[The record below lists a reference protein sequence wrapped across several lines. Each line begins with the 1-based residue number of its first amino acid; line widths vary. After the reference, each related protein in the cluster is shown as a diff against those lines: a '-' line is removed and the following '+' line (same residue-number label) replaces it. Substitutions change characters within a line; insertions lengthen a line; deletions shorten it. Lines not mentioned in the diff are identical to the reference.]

1 MTSKVLSAA
10 VLAAV
15 CGALVA
21 CNETPVQ
28 PVAVAPVSEAGSY
41 RPIPQPKPLPTFEGY
56 APGGASTGAAGAPGA
71 AAPGGGLT
79 ISPNPSIQNED
90 AFVAIY
96 AKHNARMMIF
106 VNRTLKGDPIPTA
119 QLQEISRVERTQS
132 ATGAVAVTNTNTV
145 TGSGQSASSGFG
157 GSSASTNNINRNT
170 SSSFTSGGPA
180 QYSASTSVMTAP
192 DTFGLTGADYQAVE
206 MSITQYF
213 NNSGKVD
220 VRDSEAARA
229 KLDREQVLRIE
240 NGDSAA
246 NRLLATEHLADVIV
260 HITASPTTQSA
271 YGRAVRLNA
280 KAVGTTD
287 GRLLGVC
294 SLDLPLPL
302 TRPIINDFTRHMTEE
317 LMKQMAIKWAVGPEY
332 DPIEVRIYKAASIDD
347 SSKIATWI
355 KKAPGV
361 SKVDLA
367 QATGGSSTSY
377 AVVKVAFNGSPWA
390 LYEEI
395 KDSVGQSQGLKAVDL
410 QNNTINLEISGPMNL
425 VTTTRAVETTTTTET
440 HVTEQQKVEPI
451 SPAPAQPR

>member
-1 MTSKVLSAA
+1 MTSRVLSAA

-15 CGALVA
+15 FGALVA
-21 CNETPVQ
+21 CNETPVR
-28 PVAVAPVSEAGSY
+28 PVAVLPAGDPAAY
-41 RPIPQPKPLPTFEGY
+41 RPVVQLKPLPPSEGY
-56 APGGASTGAAGAPGA
+56 VSRGAVQPGAAGAPSGE
-71 AAPGGGLT
+71 LT

-106 VNRTLKGDPIPTA
+106 VNRTLKGDPVPNA
-119 QLQEISRVERTQS
+119 QLQEIARVERTQS
-132 ATGAVAVTNTNTV
+132 ATGAVAVNNTNTV
-145 TGSGQSASSGFG
+145 TGSGQSASAGFG
-157 GSSASTNNINRNT
+157 GSSASSNNTNSNIG
-170 SSSFTSGGPA
+170 SSFTSGGPA
-180 QYSASTSVMTAP
+180 QYTASTSVMVTP
-192 DTFGLTGADYQAVE
+192 DSLGLTGSDYQ
-206 MSITQYF
+206 SIETSIAQYF

-229 KLDREQVLRIE
+229 KLDREQILRIE

-246 NRLLATEHLADVIV
+246 NRILGTEHLADVIV

-271 YGRAVRLNA
+271 FGARAVRLNA

-287 GRLLGVC
+287 GRLLAVC

-302 TRPIINDFTRHMTEE
+302 TRPVINDFTRHMTEE
-317 LMKQMAIKWAVGPEY
+317 LMRQMAIRWAVGPEY

-361 SKVDLA
+361 TKVDLG
-367 QATGGSSTSY
+367 QATAGAGTSY

-395 KDSVGQSQGLKAVDL
+395 KDSVGLSQGLKAVDL
-410 QNNTINLEISGPMNL
+410 QNNTINLEITGPIDL
-425 VTTTRAVETTTTTET
+425 VTTTRSVETTTTTET
-440 HVTEQQKVEPI
+440 HVMEERRVEPI
-451 SPAPAQPR
+451 NPAPAQPR

>member
-1 MTSKVLSAA
+1 
-10 VLAAV
+10 
-15 CGALVA
+15 
-21 CNETPVQ
+21 
-28 PVAVAPVSEAGSY
+28 
-41 RPIPQPKPLPTFEGY
+41 
-56 APGGASTGAAGAPGA
+56 
-71 AAPGGGLT
+71 
-79 ISPNPSIQNED
+79 
-90 AFVAIY
+90 
-96 AKHNARMMIF
+96 
-106 VNRTLKGDPIPTA
+106 
-119 QLQEISRVERTQS
+119 
-132 ATGAVAVTNTNTV
+132 
-145 TGSGQSASSGFG
+145 
-157 GSSASTNNINRNT
+157 
-170 SSSFTSGGPA
+170 
-180 QYSASTSVMTAP
+180 MTAP

-361 SKVDLA
+361 TKVDLA
-367 QATGGSSTSY
+367 QATGGSATSY

-425 VTTTRAVETTTTTET
+425 VDHDAGGGDDHHHGNARDGTAEGGADQSGAGTAAVRWLRCGPTPSSACRYQKSFAADEGVGATLETC
-440 HVTEQQKVEPI
+440 I
-451 SPAPAQPR
+451 